1 MNRTKTIKLRLI
13 FAVFVLLAPLVFTSC
28 IDYVQTV
35 SYKDGAYRLYYK
47 ITLSKLLFA
56 LGDEDPEDVLEGFDG
71 EAFSELPNAVE
82 ARSVN
87 TDLEVGAE
95 FAFSVSPKTADKA
108 EKSFL
113 PTVAGNKCYIPFL
126 LGSET
131 KSFAN
136 LFETDSEYES
146 IAEAVLSSAKC
157 RVMVSKSVIARVA
170 TAYFEGRG
178 GQNCPVAVFDY
189 GESWCMEIPFIA
201 LFDDSMYRFDR
212 LVVIKE

>member
-1 MNRTKTIKLRLI
+1 MNRTKPIPSRLI
-13 FAVFVLLAPLVFTSC
+13 STVFVLLAPLIFTSC

-35 SYKDGAYRLYYK
+35 SYKDGAYHLYCK
-47 ITLSKLLFA
+47 VTLSKVLFA
-56 LGDEDPEDVLEGFDG
+56 LGDEDPESIFEGFNDD
-71 EAFSELPNAVE
+71 AFSELPDDVA
-82 ARSVN
+82 ARPVN

-95 FAFSVSPKTADKA
+95 FAFSVSPKTTDKT

-113 PTVAGNKCYIPFL
+113 PTVVGNKCYIPFL

-131 KSFAN
+131 ESFEN
-136 LFETDSEYES
+136 SFKKDSEYES
-146 IAEAVLSSAKC
+146 ITEAILSSAKC
-157 RVMVSKSVIARVA
+157 RIMVSKSVIAKVV

-178 GQNCPVAVFDY
+178 GQNYSVAVFDY